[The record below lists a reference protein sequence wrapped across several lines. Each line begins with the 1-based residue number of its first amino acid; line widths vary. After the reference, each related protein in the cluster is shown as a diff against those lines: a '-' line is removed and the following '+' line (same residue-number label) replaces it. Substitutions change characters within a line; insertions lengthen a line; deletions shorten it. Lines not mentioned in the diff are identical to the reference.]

1 MKVDIMIR
9 NSLKLGVGFI
19 IAIALLGVLMYIIG
33 LTGSTSYSS
42 SGDNGP
48 PLTLTGD
55 NVREYDQSG
64 EPPLINPTRYIRQG
78 ERRDGGCA
86 FTSYYEPPPGQRYT
100 MGRMLAVNWDTCEW
114 LEEVG
119 ALSESDGQEA
129 FEGEDE
135 ATDVTEETPTDRST
149 DRSSAFPQNSTVYV
163 AKLKTGWKD
172 PINLK
177 VN

>member
-1 MKVDIMIR
+1 MIPNAAR
-9 NSLKLGVGFI
+9 ISAGFI
-19 IAIALLGVLMYIIG
+19 IAIGLLGLLMYIIG
-33 LTGSTSYSS
+33 LTGSPTYSS

-78 ERRDGGCA
+78 ERRDGACV
-86 FTSYYEPPPGQRYT
+86 FSSYYEPPPGQRYT
-100 MGRMLAVNWDTCEW
+100 MGRVLAVNWDTCEW
-114 LEEVG
+114 LEEIG

-129 FEGEDE
+129 FGGEGTAD
-135 ATDVTEETPTDRST
+135 ETPTDRST

-163 AKLKTGWKD
+163 AKLRTGWKD

-177 VN
+177 VNWVQTG